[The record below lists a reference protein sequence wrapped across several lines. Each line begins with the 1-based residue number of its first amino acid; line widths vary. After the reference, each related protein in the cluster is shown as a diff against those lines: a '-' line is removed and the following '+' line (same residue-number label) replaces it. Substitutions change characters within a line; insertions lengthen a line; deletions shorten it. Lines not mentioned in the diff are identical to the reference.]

1 MGPFSDRDGLE
12 VLEWKAQLFR
22 SYHMPS
28 VSISKSPL
36 EGEFSLF
43 GLGDTL
49 FEQIALSWGG
59 VILLAFFSNWV
70 AKRVILRGLRAVAK
84 KTSSQ
89 WDDVMVERKVFER
102 LSQLAPA
109 LVVYLS
115 APVLFRAE
123 ADAAA
128 VDYLRRVA
136 NVWMILAGARTLH
149 ALLDSLVVIGLEQES
164 TRTKPVR
171 SYAQVVQLI
180 VWVSAGILS
189 VAVLMEKSP
198 SALLTG
204 LGAMTAVLLL
214 VFRDTILGFIASLRI
229 EANEMLRVG
238 DWVEMPKYGADG
250 DVTEIGLH
258 TVKIQNWDKT
268 ITTIPTHA
276 FMSDSFKNWRG
287 MTESGGR
294 RIKRSL
300 KLDMTTVRFLGS
312 ADIERL
318 SGIQSLRPYLETR
331 AAEIDLWNQENG
343 VDQST
348 PVNGRKLTN
357 LGTFR
362 AYVEAYLRQLG
373 PIREDM
379 TFLVR
384 QLAPT
389 PEGIPLELYC
399 FSGEQRWA
407 QYEGIM
413 GDIFDHLLS
422 VLAEFDLK
430 AFQVP
435 SGSDFRSGLSG

>member
-1 MGPFSDRDGLE
+1 
-12 VLEWKAQLFR
+12 
-22 SYHMPS
+22 MPS
-28 VSISKSPL
+28 VSISISPL
-36 EGEFSLF
+36 EWELSLF

-49 FEQIALSWGG
+49 FEQLALSWGG
-59 VILLAFFSNWV
+59 VILLAFLSNWV
-70 AKRVILRGLRAVAK
+70 AKRVILRGLRVVAK
-84 KTSSQ
+84 KTRSQ
-89 WDDVMVERKVFER
+89 WDDVMVERRVFER
-102 LSQLAPA
+102 LSHLAPA

-115 APVLFRAE
+115 APALFRAE
-123 ADAAA
+123 VDATA

-149 ALLDSLVVIGLEQES
+149 ALLDALVIIGLERES
-164 TRTKPVR
+164 TKTKPVR

-180 VWVSAGILS
+180 VWVSSGILS

-198 SALLTG
+198 TALLTG

-300 KLDMTTVRFLGS
+300 KLDMTTVRFLDA

-318 SGIQSLRPYLETR
+318 SAIQSLRSYLETR
-331 AAEIDLWNQENG
+331 AAEVEVWNQERG
-343 VDQST
+343 VDEST

-362 AYVEAYLRQLG
+362 AYVESYLRQLG

-435 SGSDFRSGLSG
+435 SGSDFRSGLSR